1 MMAILTSSNQ
11 SGLTPLVIIAR
22 LCGLGVFMAL
32 ASCAHAPSEPVAGTE
47 ADDANDPAESI
58 NRTIFAGNQ
67 FLDRNLLKPTAQ
79 AYLDY
84 VPVPAQHAVHNFVS
98 NLGEP
103 EVLVNDVLQGNVT
116 RASVTTG
123 RFLIDST
130 VGVGGLFDV
139 ATGWGLPNHSAD
151 FGQTFGVWGIGP
163 GPSVQLP
170 LFGPSNV
177 RDTVGKIAGAV
188 ASPLGQ
194 VSDNTLTDIQLAGTV
209 FGVVDGRS
217 ELIPATDALERTS
230 LDYYAALR
238 SLMAQRRAAL
248 VEEGRK
254 GAVDSHAAG
263 KPATETPVTDPQL
276 P

>member
-1 MMAILTSSNQ
+1 MIEASPILRAHGAKANT
-11 SGLTPLVIIAR
+11 LRACCLATFL
-22 LCGLGVFMAL
+22 AL
-32 ASCAHAPSEPVAGTE
+32 AACAHAPSPDE
-47 ADDANDPAESI
+47 AASADEANDPAESV

-67 FLDRNLLKPTAQ
+67 FLDRHVLKPVAQ

-84 VPVPAQHAVHNFVS
+84 VPDPAQHGIHNFVS

-103 EVLVNDVLQGNVT
+103 EVLVNDLLQGNVS
-116 RASVTTG
+116 RAAVTG
-123 RFLIDST
+123 QRFVLDT
-130 VGVGGLFDV
+130 TLGGAGLFDV
-139 ATGWGLPNHSAD
+139 ATGWGLPKHSAD
-151 FGQTFGVWGIGP
+151 FGQTFGVWGVGP

-177 RDTVGKIAGAV
+177 RDTVGKLAGAV

-194 VSDNTLTDIQLAGTV
+194 INSSVMSDIDLAG
-209 FGVVDGRS
+209 GVTGAVDGRA
-217 ELIPATDALERTS
+217 ELIPTTDTLERTS

-254 GAVDSHAAG
+254 GEAAG
-263 KPATETPVTDPQL
+263 PSAADPSHPADVQP
-276 P
+276 

>member
-1 MMAILTSSNQ
+1 MAIQSTNPRGPMPLALT
-11 SGLTPLVIIAR
+11 AR
-22 LCGLGVFMAL
+22 LAGLGLFLAL
-32 ASCAHAPSEPVAGTE
+32 AACAHAPSDPDATSD
-47 ADDANDPAESI
+47 ADDPAESV
-58 NRTIFAGNQ
+58 NRTIFEGNQ

-84 VPVPAQHAVHNFVS
+84 VPVPAQHAVHHFVS

-103 EVLVNDVLQGNVT
+103 EVLVNDLLQGNVT

-123 RFLIDST
+123 RFVVDST

-139 ATGWGLPNHSAD
+139 ASDWGLPNHSAD
-151 FGQTFGVWGIGP
+151 LGQTFGVWGIGP

-177 RDTVGKIAGAV
+177 RDSVGKVAGLLT
-188 ASPLGQ
+188 SPLGQ
-194 VSDNTLTDIQLAGTV
+194 VSSNTLTDIQLAGTV
-209 FGVVDGRS
+209 SGVVDGRA
-217 ELIPATDALERTS
+217 ELLPATDSLERTS

-248 VEEGRK
+248 VEEGRI
-254 GAVDSHAAG
+254 GAVESQAPA
-263 KPATETPVTDPQL
+263 KPATDTPIGEPQ